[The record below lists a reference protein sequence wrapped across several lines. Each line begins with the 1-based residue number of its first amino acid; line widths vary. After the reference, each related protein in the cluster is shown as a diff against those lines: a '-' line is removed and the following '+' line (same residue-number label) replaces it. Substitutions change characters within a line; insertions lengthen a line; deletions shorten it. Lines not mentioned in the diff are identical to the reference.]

1 MAITRQDVEHVARLA
16 RLALSEE
23 EKERFTQQLGSIL
36 TYIEKMSALD
46 TKNVPPTSHVLPLSN
61 VWREDKVEPSIPATL
76 GSPQEIL
83 ANAPE
88 REGSLF
94 KVKKVIE

>member
-1 MAITRQDVEHVARLA
+1 MKITKKDADYVARLA

-23 EKERFTQQLGSIL
+23 EKAKYAEQLGTIL
-36 TYIEKMSALD
+36 EYVDQLNKLD
-46 TKNVPPTSHVLPLSN
+46 TKNVPPTSNVLALRN
-61 VWREDKVEPSIPATL
+61 VWRQDKLVRRSPEEVERL
-76 GSPQEIL
+76 L

-88 REGSLF
+88 REDNFF